1 LGRGLG
7 WVTHRG
13 PCQPRPFCDSV
24 SRDGCS
30 HSRWLHGNDASTSR
44 CLGTTKVS
52 APGGGGWWIL
62 GGRGVGEHLFALPLP
77 FICPALDRRG
87 GWCVGSV
94 GTFPP
99 WDPRAGLVLTLGD
112 VGGSPSPGGE
122 GEGQ

>member
-1 LGRGLG
+1 VILCRGVAAAIAG
-7 WVTHRG
+7 GSTGTMPAPAGVWVPPR
-13 PCQPRPFCDSV
+13 CQPREE
-24 SRDGCS
+24 
-30 HSRWLHGNDASTSR
+30 
-44 CLGTTKVS
+44 
-52 APGGGGWWIL
+52 GGWWIL